1 MIKNNT
7 MISDDYLK
15 CISKIKAKDLDISD
29 MENLLVGIFQCGIEL
44 SKAYCEAVKKSKEEE
59 NILYNFNN
67 NIWKYDKGYVDFV
80 NCIAKVNDSEVDLG
94 YIESKILK
102 MLVKHKGNAV
112 DRDMIIDK
120 IWGDDAEIA
129 YRTIDVHVS
138 KLRRKL
144 LLDDDLVSVRNVGY
158 RLN

>member
-1 MIKNNT
+1 
-7 MISDDYLK
+7 
-15 CISKIKAKDLDISD
+15 
-29 MENLLVGIFQCGIEL
+29 
-44 SKAYCEAVKKSKEEE
+44 
-59 NILYNFNN
+59 
-67 NIWKYDKGYVDFV
+67 
-80 NCIAKVNDSEVDLG
+80 
-94 YIESKILK
+94 